1 MNPVRWLHGLLMAKN
16 FSSAGATVAMYIL
29 GAALL
34 LAIGAAGSCTI
45 DHFRSKAKQAE
56 VNTGQADAA
65 AGAGA
70 NALDITRETAAKHTE
85 TDQTVKDA
93 SDAIRS
99 APTDADAALAARC
112 ANCGLRLYRDTR
124 QCTGLLASG
133 DCKRF
138 TPADNGGR
146 NPVQR

>member
-1 MNPVRWLHGLLMAKN
+1 MKTLHAIVMRLFGA
-16 FSSAGATVAMYIL
+16 SAAGASVIIYIL
-29 GAALL
+29 GPALL
-34 LAIGAAGSCTI
+34 LAIVAATSCTVS
-45 DHFRSKAKQAE
+45 HFRDRAAQAE

-138 TPADNGGR
+138 TPADAGGR
-146 NPVQR
+146 DPVQR

>member
-1 MNPVRWLHGLLMAKN
+1 MILWAIRLLTARG
-16 FSSAGATVAMYIL
+16 FSSAGAKVALLIV
-29 GAALL
+29 GGALL

-99 APTDADAALAARC
+99 APTDAGAALAARC
-112 ANCGLRLYRDTR
+112 ANCGLRLYSDTR

-138 TPADNGGR
+138 TPADAGGR
-146 NPVQR
+146 DPVQR